1 MNKDKN
7 LHIRVTED
15 DLDLAKQNAAA
26 HGLKVSE
33 FARRLMLG
41 VPLPEQNEQPQP
53 DHLDDE
59 PAL

>member
-7 LHIRVTED
+7 LHIRVSGD
-15 DLDLAKQNAAA
+15 DLEQAKQNAAA
-26 HGLKVSE
+26 YGLKVSE

-41 VPLPEQNEQPQP
+41 EPLPDQTEQHQPG
-53 DHLDDE
+53 HLEDE